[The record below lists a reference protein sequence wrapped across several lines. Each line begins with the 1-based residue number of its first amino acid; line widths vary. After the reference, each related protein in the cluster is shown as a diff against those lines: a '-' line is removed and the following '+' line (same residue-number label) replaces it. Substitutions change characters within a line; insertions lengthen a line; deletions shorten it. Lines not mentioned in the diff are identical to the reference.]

1 MCTIPIFNTLEH
13 QLASY
18 TSMKYILHVG
28 NLFPCWV
35 FGIEVW
41 EYEDKDKLR
50 ISDLPQFLRFF

>member
-1 MCTIPIFNTLEH
+1 
-13 QLASY
+13 
-18 TSMKYILHVG
+18 MKYILHVG